1 MTFRK
6 FLDKKWAVRITNN
19 TADKIILWLAI
30 LGTLVAVAGATLMS
44 SALFRHLNFGGSLQ
58 DEVFFLL
65 LSCVGV
71 YSLARFL
78 VTRK

>member
-1 MTFRK
+1 MS
-6 FLDKKWAVRITNN
+6 ISEN

-30 LGTLVAVAGATLMS
+30 LGVLAGVAFAILVGA
-44 SALFRHLNFGGSLQ
+44 AYFRHSFTGSFQ
-58 DEVFFLL
+58 DDLFFLS

-78 VTRK
+78 VKRNGTD